1 MYTYEVGFTK
11 SVLDGP
17 LAGMQIRSSYQTRTA
32 LKAFGVALWLNQ
44 AGVLTD
50 DLVKAPWTAVNID
63 THQLEEELPE
73 LAPVDIRQLDAEELA
88 ELMEVI

>member
-11 SVLDGP
+11 NVLDGP
-17 LAGMQIRSSYQTRTA
+17 LAGMQIRASYQTKTA
-32 LKAFGVALWLNQ
+32 LKAFGVSLWLNQ
-44 AGVLTD
+44 AGVVTD

-63 THQLEEELPE
+63 VHQLEEELPE
-73 LAPVDIRQLDAEELA
+73 LAPVAIRRLDAEELA